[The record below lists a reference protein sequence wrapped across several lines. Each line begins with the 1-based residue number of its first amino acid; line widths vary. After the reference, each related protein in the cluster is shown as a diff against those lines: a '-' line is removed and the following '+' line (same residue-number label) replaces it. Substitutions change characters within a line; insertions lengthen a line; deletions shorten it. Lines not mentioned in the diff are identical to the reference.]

1 MSSTVKSRFKYVFR
15 VLGRYEARLAGNEPH
30 VTLNV
35 LAGREGHV
43 VFCGTL
49 TMSEAEWDGLRHHL
63 LEAAGP
69 DVDIDVE
76 ATTI

>member
-1 MSSTVKSRFKYVFR
+1 MDSRFKYVFR

-35 LAGREGHV
+35 LAGREDHV

-49 TMSEAEWDGLRHHL
+49 TMSEAEWDGLRNHL
-63 LEAAGP
+63 IETPGTEIE
-69 DVDIDVE
+69 IDVE
-76 ATTI
+76 ASSIR